1 MLISKRH
8 YFKRIITQNIGLW
21 NTMLTNLIWNNFIS
35 CIFTTLI
42 MKMRTYSCVYT
53 FTEGVVWASEATFNS
68 DIIKIHR
75 KQYFMVAWKVVF
87 VFYHKYFFSFL
98 VVCASDF
105 TKRCVTLVFGQNP
118 YSTWVI
124 VTCFLTFQCILFAFG
139 FVQHSPHI
147 LSTKNPPKI
156 FSKNTTLRVN
166 MLKLYQAIG

>member
-75 KQYFMVAWKVVF
+75 KQYFIVAWKVVF
-87 VFYHKYFFSFL
+87 VFYHKYFFHFWLSVYRIL
-98 VVCASDF
+98 QSVV
-105 TKRCVTLVFGQNP
+105 LQ
-118 YSTWVI
+118 
-124 VTCFLTFQCILFAFG
+124 FQCILFAFG

-156 FSKNTTLRVN
+156 IFKDYYFTRKNDKN
-166 MLKLYQAIG
+166 CIKLFVMNWIIL

>member
-35 CIFTTLI
+35 CI
-42 MKMRTYSCVYT
+42 MKMRTNSCVYT

-87 VFYHKYFFSFL
+87 VFYHKYFFHFWLSVYRIL
-98 VVCASDF
+98 QNVV
-105 TKRCVTLVFGQNP
+105 LQ
-118 YSTWVI
+118 
-124 VTCFLTFQCILFAFG
+124 FQCILFAFG

-156 FSKNTTLRVN
+156 FSKITTLRVK
-166 MLKLYQAIG
+166 MIKIVLSSLLWIE